1 MKCKF
6 LFLLIGREEKDI
18 FKATHQA
25 LITYQPT
32 ISTSIYLDHTVFK
45 HVLNCLSCD
54 VAATVKIIYFK
65 TN

>member
-6 LFLLIGREEKDI
+6 LFILIGREENDKLEHHT
-18 FKATHQA
+18 KQ
-25 LITYQPT
+25 ITYQPP

-54 VAATVKIIYFK
+54 VATTVKIIYFK